1 MNKIL
6 EAAKKLLDDQEI
18 ILDTLTCSVT
28 GYIVTNNAPRPGILL
43 ATDKRIIFYGQAFM
57 HFKNELIEEF
67 KYEKILS
74 IEKKRK
80 IFDKKIIIYY
90 KDEYIMFG
98 QILSQNIEEFIEVI
112 KMKSNI

>member
-6 EAAKKLLDDQEI
+6 EDAKKLLADQES
-18 ILDTLTCSVT
+18 ILATLTCSIT
-28 GYIVTNNAPRPGILL
+28 GYIVTNNTPRPGILL
-43 ATDKRIIFYGQAFM
+43 ATNKRIIFYGQAFM
-57 HFKNELIEEF
+57 RFKNELIEEF

-90 KDEYIMFG
+90 EDEHIMFG
-98 QILSQNIEEFIEVI
+98 QILSQNIEEFIKVI
-112 KMKSNI
+112 KMESDI